1 MRCRHYVINDVLL
14 LMLLLLIG
22 TADNRSL
29 MTTQPGKLYVLR
41 LCSPV
46 ERNLLVSCH

>member
-1 MRCRHYVINDVLL
+1 MRCRHYVINDVLLL

-29 MTTQPGKLYVLR
+29 LTAHPGKH
-41 LCSPV
+41 SPISI
-46 ERNLLVSCH
+46 ELSYRMQ